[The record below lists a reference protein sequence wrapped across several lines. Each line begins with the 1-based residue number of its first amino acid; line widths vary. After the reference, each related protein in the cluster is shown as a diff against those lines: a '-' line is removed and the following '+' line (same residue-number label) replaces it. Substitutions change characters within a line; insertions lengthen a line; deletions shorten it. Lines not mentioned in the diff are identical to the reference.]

1 MASEYF
7 IGVDSGTQG
16 TRAVVVDSDSGEVTG
31 KASVGYGLI
40 EGLPEGHKEQNPST
54 WVEAML
60 KAIEGALKTSKVD
73 RGDVRSIGVS
83 GQQHGFVPL
92 DGEGEVIR
100 PAKLWND
107 TSSAEECD
115 ILIEALGGV
124 DSVISL
130 IGNSIPPG
138 FTASKILWLKRHEP
152 GNFGKLRTVL
162 LPHDYLNFYLTNGYS
177 MEYGDASGTALM
189 DVRRREWSEEVVEAI
204 DPGLMEKL
212 PPIHPS
218 DEVVGHVREEVCRR
232 LGLKGDV
239 LVSSGGG
246 DNMMGA
252 IGTGNTRPGIVTV
265 SLGTSGTIYSY
276 SRTPVVDGRG
286 EIAAFCDS
294 TNGWLPLACTMNVT
308 VSTEAVRGMLGYSH
322 RELEEAVKGV
332 PPGSGG
338 LILLPYLTGERT
350 PNVPHGTG
358 VLFGLNERTFSGES
372 MARAAMEGAT
382 MGLNYGLNR
391 LRELGIDAEEVRLT
405 GGGSRNAAWRRIA
418 ADVFNADVVTLRIEE
433 GAAYGAALQAL
444 WTYRSSMGE
453 KAEVS
458 EITDRFV
465 GVDEDNRVKPNPANV
480 EIYEEIQTLQDSLSL
495 DLRAAFEARS
505 RLRRVNALT

>member
-16 TRAVVVDSDSGEVTG
+16 TRAVVVDGDSGEVAG

-40 EGLPEGHKEQNPST
+40 EGLPEGHMEQHPST
-54 WVEAML
+54 WVEAMITAIESAL
-60 KAIEGALKTSKVD
+60 KASKVD

-92 DGEGEVIR
+92 NGEGEVIR
-100 PAKLWND
+100 SAKLWND
-107 TSSAEECD
+107 TSTAEECD

-138 FTASKILWLKRHEP
+138 YTASKILWMKRHEP
-152 GNFGKLRTVL
+152 GNFERLQTVL
-162 LPHDYLNFYLTNGYS
+162 LPHDYLNFYLTGVLS

-189 DVRRREWSEEVVEAI
+189 DVRRREWSEEVVKAI

-212 PPIHPS
+212 PTIHPS

-276 SRTPVVDGRG
+276 SKTPVVDPIG

-322 RELEEAVKGV
+322 MELEEAVEGV

-350 PNVPHGTG
+350 PNVPQGTG
-358 VLFGLNERTFSGES
+358 VFFGLNERTFKGES

-391 LRELGIDAEEVRLT
+391 LRELGVDPEEVRLT

-453 KAEVS
+453 KAEIS

-465 GVDEDNRVKPNPANV
+465 VVDEDNRVEPNPANV
-480 EIYEEIQTLQDSLSL
+480 EIYQELQALQDSLSV

-505 RLRRVNALT
+505 RLRRVNALS